1 MKSSDELKKR
11 LDNIPSP
18 ETVEALFQM
27 SKVIY
32 IIGIIGT
39 FLCILMGIFL
49 FKNNFEPVCCIFIS
63 GTVVIA
69 LFVLCRA
76 ASVLFEG
83 FAVMVGS
90 SWLSAQYIKEQ
101 TEYFLQNISDTNES

>member
-18 ETVEALFQM
+18 ETVEVLFQM

-49 FKNNFEPVCCIFIS
+49 FKNNFESVCCIFIS

-101 TEYFLQNISDTNES
+101 TEYFLQNISDTNEI

>member
-32 IIGIIGT
+32 I
-39 FLCILMGIFL
+39 
-49 FKNNFEPVCCIFIS
+49 
-63 GTVVIA
+63 
-69 LFVLCRA
+69 
-76 ASVLFEG
+76 
-83 FAVMVGS
+83 
-90 SWLSAQYIKEQ
+90 
-101 TEYFLQNISDTNES
+101 